1 MMRKQIK
8 EQAAR
13 YAKFVEWSE
22 EDKCFVGRCRELML
36 GGVQGSNEAKVY
48 AELCAAVEEMV
59 ELIHADGHEMPH
71 PLGKKQFS
79 GKFVLRVEPAIHRR
93 LAAKALAAGES
104 LNSYCVRTLV
114 KA

>member
-8 EQAAR
+8 EQEAR
-13 YAKFVEWSE
+13 YAKFVEWSD
-22 EDKCFVGRCRELML
+22 EDKCFVGRCPELML
-36 GGVQGSNEAKVY
+36 GGVHGSNEAKVY

-79 GKFVLRVEPAIHRR
+79 LLEVVASNHQVWVAGKSFRR
-93 LAAKALAAGES
+93 
-104 LNSYCVRTLV
+104 
-114 KA
+114 